1 MKQLFENWRKH
12 TISEEATLKIPVERY
27 DAFKR
32 KIEQW
37 AMLFNKFAYQARDL
51 THHEYEP
58 KTQGPRLLKMVNKLD
73 RELYKI
79 MGEFDL
85 QYKTYQ
91 DERHAA
97 LKKLDQFDDDN
108 EYFVEEGIEN
118 ITPENLQI
126 AVDAFKQVATN
137 LAPAVVLPALMM
149 AYKELKMNKANKE
162 S

>member
-1 MKQLFENWRKH
+1 MNQK
-12 TISEEATLKIPVERY
+12 LKDPDY
-27 DAFKR
+27 
-32 KIEQW
+32 
-37 AMLFNKFAYQARDL
+37 
-51 THHEYEP
+51 
-58 KTQGPRLLKMVNKLD
+58 LK
-73 RELYKI
+73 
-79 MGEFDL
+79 
-85 QYKTYQ
+85 